1 MNLCDSL
8 ELKDV
13 MLGMR
18 STFVQLKTSS
28 IGQSRIDVAYNELIS
43 LEMQVYMHAGW
54 HIITTAIYK

>member
-18 STFVQLKTSS
+18 STFVQLKTSF
-28 IGQSRIDVAYNELIS
+28 IGQSRIDVAYNEVIS
-43 LEMQVYMHAGW
+43 LEMQVYMHAG
-54 HIITTAIYK
+54 